1 MTRGPRGQEQSGG
14 EGSTNLQAGR
24 DIVHVGMSHDEVKA
38 IALDVFR
45 ANFMELRGVAEEV
58 AIGRA
63 EKITNEFLSKLATE
77 APGAT
82 ANFSDPDVQRAVYA
96 AQSEFACSGEED
108 LGQVLIDLLVDRVQQ
123 DDRNLRALALNEAI
137 SAAPKLTER
146 QRCAIG
152 VVFLLRYTRM
162 RGILD
167 ASSIIDARFRGHLLE
182 LPPIE
187 GLRGMDMQ
195 HIEYV
200 GAGAVSVSQMSMGN
214 ILLRTQTGAF
224 TRGFT
229 EDEMPDVLKNSE
241 SRDRLIVAA
250 YRDPVRFQLAVAA
263 DEDVDQLLTAVHEQD
278 LRDAILSVRTVGQL
292 SADEVKSEV
301 LARAPEAASLVD
313 VWESTSLKNLTLT
326 SVGIALG
333 HAYWRRF
340 GGDAP
345 LSTWLED

>member
-1 MTRGPRGQEQSGG
+1 MTRGSRRQEQSGG

-24 DIVHVGMSHDEVKA
+24 DIVHVGMSHDEVRT

-45 ANFMELRGVAEEV
+45 ANFLELRGVAEEV

-63 EKITNEFLSKLATE
+63 EKITNEFLSKLGTE

-82 ANFSDPDVQRAVYA
+82 ANFSDPDIQRSVYA
-96 AQSEFACSGEED
+96 AQREFACSGEED

-162 RGILD
+162 PGTID
-167 ASSIIDARFRGHLLE
+167 ASAIIEARFRGQLLT
-182 LPPIE
+182 LPSIE
-187 GLRGMDMQ
+187 GLHGMDMQ

-200 GAGAVSVSQMSMGN
+200 GAGTVSMSRVSLGDA
-214 ILLRTQTGAF
+214 LLRTQTGAF

-229 EDEMPDVLKNSE
+229 EDEMPDALRKFE
-241 SRDRLIVAA
+241 RRDRFVMNS
-250 YRDPVRFQLAVAA
+250 YRDPARFQLAVAA
-263 DEDVDQLLTAVHEQD
+263 TEDVDKLLTDVKEQD
-278 LRDAILSVRTVGQL
+278 VRDAILSARTLGQL

-301 LARAPEAASLVD
+301 LARAPEAAALVD

-340 GGDAP
+340 GGDEP
-345 LSTWLED
+345 LSTWLEE